1 MFHKSTLA
9 AIALGIGMSFAA
21 APEAEARLS
30 DRLGIKKSSFRSES
44 RSTRFSDSNRRFD
57 GNFAT
62 RTGSRGSRGDRDG
75 DDGFSRRRFF
85 ESIVVGN
92 LIGRLQR
99 HFPDFDTRIRVRVLR
114 HFRLIVIIFLPRV
127 SPRFV

>member
-1 MFHKSTLA
+1 MFCKCTLA

-21 APEAEARLS
+21 APEAQARLS
-30 DRLGIKKSSFRSES
+30 DRLGINRTSFRSETRYT
-44 RSTRFSDSNRRFD
+44 RSTDSRRRYD

-62 RTGSRGSRGDRDG
+62 RTGSRESRGDREH

-99 HFPDFDTRIRVRVLR
+99 
-114 HFRLIVIIFLPRV
+114 RLGA
-127 SPRFV
+127 